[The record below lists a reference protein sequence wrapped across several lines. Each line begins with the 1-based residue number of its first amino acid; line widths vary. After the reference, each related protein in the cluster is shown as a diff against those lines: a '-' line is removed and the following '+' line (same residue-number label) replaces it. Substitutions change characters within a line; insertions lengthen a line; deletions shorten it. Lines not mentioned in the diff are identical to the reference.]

1 MKFYLPFT
9 KKRIQTIR
17 RNNEENKSDNT
28 NIIYNTI
35 LIDTLIFSFND
46 DKVTKYDKQYLY
58 LLNYFNEFLKINY
71 YLQHFDFLEISKE
84 WALKKQD
91 NASFKN
97 VMEKFNEKGKSLK
110 FKINE
115 KDMVAVEKENNI
127 VIQRKRTEIGKL
139 QENCIPYA
147 IDIVGPDQE
156 NLTFNI
162 INFLLDGDLFIKRV
176 SSSVFE
182 SSQTGIKMFTL
193 HMIAHIP
200 SNSSI
205 STIRNEFT
213 EFCDQFNLDAIMEP
227 MK

>member
-1 MKFYLPFT
+1 MEDMLEKLA
-9 KKRIQTIR
+9 KK
-17 RNNEENKSDNT
+17 
-28 NIIYNTI
+28 
-35 LIDTLIFSFND
+35 D
-46 DKVTKYDKQYLY
+46 D
-58 LLNYFNEFLKINY
+58 
-71 YLQHFDFLEISKE
+71 
-84 WALKKQD
+84 
-91 NASFKN
+91 
-97 VMEKFNEKGKSLK
+97 
-110 FKINE
+110 
-115 KDMVAVEKENNI
+115 I
-127 VIQRKRTEIGKL
+127 VIQSKRTEIGKL

-227 MK
+227 LK